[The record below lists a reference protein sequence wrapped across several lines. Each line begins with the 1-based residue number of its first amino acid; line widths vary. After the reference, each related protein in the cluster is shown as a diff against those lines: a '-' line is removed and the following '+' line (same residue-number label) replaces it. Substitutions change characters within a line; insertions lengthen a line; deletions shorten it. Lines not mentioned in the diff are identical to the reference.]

1 MIRPLDQLA
10 HRTLSLCVPDA
21 MMTSY
26 TKEVFQM
33 ARVVFNNCFGGFS
46 LSNEAMDRMVELGYH
61 LEPNPKYNS
70 NTKSKYDDKSQ
81 KYECWG
87 YVDCPRHHP
96 ILVQVVE
103 ELGEKASGNCANL
116 QIEEVEGLYRID
128 EYDGNETVVAPD
140 GYNWENANEFIV

>member
-1 MIRPLDQLA
+1 
-10 HRTLSLCVPDA
+10 
-21 MMTSY
+21 MMNGVQSKT
-26 TKEVFQM
+26 M
-33 ARVVFNNCFGGFS
+33 AKVVYNACFGGFS
-46 LSNEAMDRMVELGYH
+46 LSNEAMDRMVELGYP
-61 LEPNPKYNS
+61 LKPNPKYNS
-70 NTKSKYDDKSQ
+70 NSNSKYEDSSQ

-128 EYDGNETVVAPD
+128 EYDGNESVVAPD
-140 GYNWENANEFIV
+140 GYDWENANDFIV